1 MTSHYEYLCWLIAPM
16 RVYRTER
23 GSLSG
28 SELFAAGEALD
39 RARSAFERAGR
50 EGIVQTAEDE
60 GLTRRERL
68 FAQCPVNVSTALRRE
83 AIAALERISADSFTP
98 EAVNSALSGCGIRA
112 LAEET
117 EKKGTVKVWFPNTV
131 GVPEEFARVKS
142 IILDIIPCHLLTE
155 FYFRFLTWRE
165 CETQRFT
172 WRGAETA
179 GHTWESFQK
188 AVADE

>member
-1 MTSHYEYLCWLIAPM
+1 M
-16 RVYRTER
+16 RHSREIDALRADVEANCRT
-23 GSLSG
+23 L
-28 SELFAAGEALD
+28 LAL
-39 RARSAFERAGR
+39 AER
-50 EGIVQTAEDE
+50 EG
-60 GLTRRERL
+60 L
-68 FAQCPVNVSTALRRE
+68 
-83 AIAALERISADSFTP
+83 
-98 EAVNSALSGCGIRA
+98 RA